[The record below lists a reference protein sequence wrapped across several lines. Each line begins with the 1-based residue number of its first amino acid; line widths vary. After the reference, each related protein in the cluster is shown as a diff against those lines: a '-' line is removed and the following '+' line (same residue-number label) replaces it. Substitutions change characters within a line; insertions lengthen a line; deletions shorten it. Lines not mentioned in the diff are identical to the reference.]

1 MHQKFD
7 KAYSFIKLSRS
18 IVFIKLYRRVRVV
31 MYYTSRSLFAKVSWS
46 VVHYYVSSLNIGC
59 WNVQYFKTAQLYFKS
74 IIDQFDILAI
84 SEHSLFEEQLGI
96 LKTATDGTYNYHAV
110 SANDN
115 PRIISGE
122 QTHGN
127 IQLTILLPQLKASN
141 LTVSWE
147 LNVNLV
153 AVDLCLF

>member
-1 MHQKFD
+1 M
-7 KAYSFIKLSRS
+7 
-18 IVFIKLYRRVRVV
+18 
-31 MYYTSRSLFAKVSWS
+31 
-46 VVHYYVSSLNIGC
+46 
-59 WNVQYFKTAQLYFKS
+59 QYFKIAQLYFKS
-74 IIDQFDILAI
+74 IIDQFDILAV

-110 SANDN
+110 SASDN

-122 QTHGN
+122 QAHGEVALPFGN

-147 LNVNLV
+147 LNVNLD